1 MVIKD
6 GIGYLD
12 KEKSSNEGKLVL
24 GNFRYPIIEKTEKQM
39 LNIIKQE
46 KYEEIMK
53 HIWFCHRP
61 IDGKPCGICHPCCVK
76 VESGMEFLLPQEA
89 IKRYRK
95 SKKLEK
101 IFGESVANK
110 IILLCIRLKKKVDKV
125 IER

>member
-1 MVIKD
+1 M
-6 GIGYLD
+6 D
-12 KEKSSNEGKLVL
+12 KEKSSNEGRLVL

-39 LNIIKQE
+39 LNIIKEE

-53 HIWFCHRP
+53 HIWFCHSP
-61 IDGKPCGICHPCCVK
+61 INGKPCGICHPCCVK
-76 VESGMEFLLPQEA
+76 IESGMEFLLPQEA

-101 IFGESVANK
+101 IFGESMANR

-125 IER
+125 IKI